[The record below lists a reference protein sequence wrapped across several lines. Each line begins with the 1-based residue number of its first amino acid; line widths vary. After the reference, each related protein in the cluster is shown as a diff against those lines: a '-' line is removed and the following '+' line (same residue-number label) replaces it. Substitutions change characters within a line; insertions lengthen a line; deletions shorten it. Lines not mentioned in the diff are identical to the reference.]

1 MTFRAG
7 ITISK
12 SGAEHERKGNRN
24 GAGLDRHGSA
34 PASCEPLIR
43 GAWGAGA
50 PSAKLVKLDC
60 KWTRSAAG
68 PAETQVSDGAIRP
81 AQARVIVSQFQGPL
95 IAAVARALF
104 SRCSGSTESRT

>member
-12 SGAEHERKGNRN
+12 SGAEHERKSNRN

-68 PAETQVSDGAIRP
+68 PAETQVSDGAETDTGTWE
-81 AQARVIVSQFQGPL
+81 VSETGPEKWPEGTL
-95 IAAVARALF
+95 GAETNSDEEAPDD
-104 SRCSGSTESRT
+104 